1 MNKILVEVSVGE
13 LLDKISILEIKQEKI
28 KDTESL
34 KFINDEYNVL
44 KAGLDKNIKTDENL
58 KNLFNSLK
66 EINSKLW
73 IIEDDKRMCEKNK
86 DFGEKFIK
94 LSRDVHFLNDNRA
107 KIKLEIKKEKIKDS
121 EKLKF
126 INDEYNVLK
135 EQLNNN
141 VKSDKKLD
149 DFFKSLKEINSK
161 LWVIEDEKRL
171 CEKNKD
177 FGEKFIK
184 LSRDVHFL
192 NDNRAKIKLEINNHT
207 GSKIREI
214 KEYTNY

>member
-13 LLDKISILEIKQEKI
+13 LLDKISILEIKKEKI
-28 KDTESL
+28 KDAKSL
-34 KFINDEYNVL
+34 KFIEQEYNVL
-44 KAGLDKNIKTDENL
+44 KAELDKNIKNDDKLN
-58 KNLFNSLK
+58 NLFNSLK

-107 KIKLEIKKEKIKDS
+107 KIKLEI
-121 EKLKF
+121 
-126 INDEYNVLK
+126 
-135 EQLNNN
+135 
-141 VKSDKKLD
+141 
-149 DFFKSLKEINSK
+149 
-161 LWVIEDEKRL
+161 
-171 CEKNKD
+171 
-177 FGEKFIK
+177 
-184 LSRDVHFL
+184 
-192 NDNRAKIKLEINNHT
+192 NNHT